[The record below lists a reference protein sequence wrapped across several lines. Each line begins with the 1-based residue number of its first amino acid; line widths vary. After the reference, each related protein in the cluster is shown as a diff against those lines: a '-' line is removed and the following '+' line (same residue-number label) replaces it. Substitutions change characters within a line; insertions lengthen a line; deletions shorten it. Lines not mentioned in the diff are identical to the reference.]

1 MSQGNHKLY
10 LYEDYIDLVIDSNG
24 VYVDNRPMNNR
35 KLIAH
40 KGITNELVF
49 NITNRDRKK
58 QNVFG
63 DTFSGNI
70 INPTTKRRVL
80 SKLLEQ
86 TTKVGQ
92 VKLVLNDGDLANLD
106 AGLYTIYITML
117 KSDGTDAPVFTDQN
131 SGLKFQIEIS
141 DQVSEEPVTTQSTS
155 SFLESGS
162 NVYVSSAMYGNAD
175 RNFNHSLHSL
185 AIYPSSYSGVITIQ
199 GSCLENAPNSDDAST
214 DWFNISNV
222 SLTASSVLT
231 HRTFQVNANW
241 LRIKHV
247 PTAGTISKVLIR
259 N

>member
-10 LYEDYIDLVIDSNG
+10 LYEDYIHLVTDGIG

-49 NITNRDRKK
+49 NITDRDRKK
-58 QNVFG
+58 QNVFN
-63 DTFSGNI
+63 DTFSANI

-92 VKLVLNDGDLANLD
+92 IKLVLNEGDLANFE

-117 KSDGTDAPVFTDQN
+117 KTDGTDAPVFMDQN

-141 DQVSEEPVTTQSTS
+141 DQVSEEPVVTQEVTS
-155 SFLESGS
+155 FVQSGS
-162 NVYVSSAMYGNAD
+162 NIFVSSAIYGNAD

-185 AIYPSSYSGVITIQ
+185 AIYPSTYSGEITIQ
-199 GSCLENAPNSDDAST
+199 GSCLENPPSSDDAST
-214 DWFNISNV
+214 DWFDISNV
-222 SLTASSVLT
+222 SLTSSSVLT

-247 PTAGTISKVLIR
+247 PTAGTISKVQVR